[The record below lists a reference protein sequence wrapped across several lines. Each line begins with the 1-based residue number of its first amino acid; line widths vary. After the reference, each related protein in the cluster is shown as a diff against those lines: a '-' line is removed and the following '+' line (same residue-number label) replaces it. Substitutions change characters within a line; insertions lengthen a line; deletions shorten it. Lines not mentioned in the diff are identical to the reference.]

1 MDSHGRSYGCANEWY
16 REEQKPLEDFF
27 AAKNLKIRNEMLD
40 DVILNL
46 HCYLAFHANRC

>member
-1 MDSHGRSYGCANEWY
+1 MVSNGRPYAFADVRY

-40 DVILNL
+40 DVILNPAL
-46 HCYLAFHANRC
+46 LSSNLR

>member
-1 MDSHGRSYGCANEWY
+1 MESHGRPYGFANERY

-40 DVILNL
+40 DVILNPAL
-46 HCYLAFHANRC
+46 LSSNPR

>member
-1 MDSHGRSYGCANEWY
+1 MGSNGRPYGFANVPY

-40 DVILNL
+40 DVLLNPAL
-46 HCYLAFHANRC
+46 SSGNPR

>member
-1 MDSHGRSYGCANEWY
+1 MY

-40 DVILNL
+40 DVRFLYCLIPQIL
-46 HCYLAFHANRC
+46 FANQS

>member
-1 MDSHGRSYGCANEWY
+1 MGSNGRPYDFANVTY

-40 DVILNL
+40 DVILNPAL
-46 HCYLAFHANRC
+46 LSSNPR